1 MKLISQ
7 NEFFKKYNIQLEP
20 MIEEKINWDRL
31 VQIYDNYVSQISS
44 LTATA
49 NTIAEILRSNEQVHS
64 VRTRIKDPE
73 HLIEKIIRKTKKKLI
88 KEPTYE
94 INVDNYTH
102 EITDLI
108 GIRVLHLY
116 KDQAYH
122 IDEVIRKTWDLYET
136 PIIYYRKGDSQVSM
150 PNNEEQL
157 EHKFQQKEHEFGYRS
172 WHYLI
177 KVRPTRIEHI
187 AEVQVRTIFEEGWS
201 EIDHQ
206 LRYPYELNNDLLRE
220 QLMVLNRLAGS
231 ADEMVDTIRN
241 NKLRQYELIEQNRK
255 SEQLINE
262 LKNELESVLE
272 VAKIQGAERKS
283 LEEKV
288 RRLEES
294 QKKSTQLGV
303 PGVININ
310 GDAVGATRSLYNI
323 TDASK
328 VELMKNSNG
337 TSSFVF
343 SSINEEK

>member
-1 MKLISQ
+1 MRLISQ
-7 NEFFKKYNIQLEP
+7 NEFFEKYDIQLDT
-20 MIEEKINWDRL
+20 MIAEKINWDRL
-31 VQIYDNYVSQISS
+31 EEIYDNYVSQISS

-49 NTIAEILRSNEQVHS
+49 NTIAEILRSNEEVHS

-73 HLIEKIIRKTKKKLI
+73 HLIEKIIRKTKKKLVN
-88 KEPTYE
+88 EPTYE
-94 INVDNYTH
+94 INIENYTH

-116 KDQAYH
+116 KDQAYQ
-122 IDEVIRKTWDLYET
+122 IDEVIRQTWDLHET
-136 PIIYYRKGDSQVSM
+136 PIIYYRKGDSQVSIS
-150 PNNEEQL
+150 NNEERPV
-157 EHKFQQKEHEFGYRS
+157 HDFQQKEHEFGYRS

-177 KVRPTRIEHI
+177 KVRPTRIEYI
-187 AEVQVRTIFEEGWS
+187 SEVQVRTIFEEGWS

-262 LKNELESVLE
+262 LKNELESVLQ
-272 VAKIQGAERKS
+272 VAKIEGAEKKS

-294 QKKSTQLGV
+294 QKKSTQLGA

-310 GDAVGATRSLYNI
+310 GKAAGVSRTLFNI
-323 TDASK
+323 QGINK
-328 VELMKNSNG
+328 VEL
-337 TSSFVF
+337 
-343 SSINEEK
+343 

>member
-1 MKLISQ
+1 MRLISQ
-7 NEFFKKYNIQLEP
+7 NEFFKKYDIQLDT
-20 MIEEKINWDRL
+20 MIAEKINWDRL
-31 VQIYDNYVSQISS
+31 EEIYDNYVSQISS

-49 NTIAEILRSNEQVHS
+49 NTIAEILRSNEEVHS

-73 HLIEKIIRKTKKKLI
+73 HLIEKIIRKTKKKLVN
-88 KEPTYE
+88 EPTYE
-94 INVDNYTH
+94 INIENYTH

-116 KDQAYH
+116 KDQAYQ
-122 IDEVIRKTWDLYET
+122 IDEVIRRTWDLHET
-136 PIIYYRKGDSQVSM
+136 PIIYYRKGDSQVSIS
-150 PNNEEQL
+150 NNEGRPVDE
-157 EHKFQQKEHEFGYRS
+157 FQQKEHEFGYRS

-177 KVRPTRIEHI
+177 KIRPTRIEYI
-187 AEVQVRTIFEEGWS
+187 SEVQVRTIFEEGWS

-262 LKNELESVLE
+262 LKNELESVLQ
-272 VAKIQGAERKS
+272 VAKIEGAEKKS

-294 QKKSTQLGV
+294 QKKSTQLGA

-310 GDAVGATRSLYNI
+310 GKAAGVSRTLFNI
-323 TDASK
+323 QDINK
-328 VELMKNSNG
+328 VEL
-337 TSSFVF
+337 
-343 SSINEEK
+343 